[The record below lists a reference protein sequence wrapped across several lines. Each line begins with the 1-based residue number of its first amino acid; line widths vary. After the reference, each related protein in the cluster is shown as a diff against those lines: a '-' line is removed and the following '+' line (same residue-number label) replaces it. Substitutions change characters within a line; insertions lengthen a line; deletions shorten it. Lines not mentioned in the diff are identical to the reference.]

1 MAQTLVMRRDMRR
14 NGCNKVPALSLA
26 QNLYAQRTCAGLEV
40 GMKNRF
46 VTGVISGVLCTL
58 VVCSLSFG
66 VLYRNVVAQ
75 RDNGYT
81 NESAQSTD
89 NNKNGTGTNESTAVD
104 EATFQKKLNYMK
116 NLVNNFYLWDVN
128 EGDYQTGML
137 KGMMSAL
144 NDPYSTY
151 YTKEEYDALM
161 ETTNGIYY
169 GIGATVSQ
177 NVNTGV
183 ITIVKPF
190 VDGPAYKAGVL
201 PGDILYKVEDEE
213 VTGVD
218 LTKVVNKMKGAENT
232 KVRVTVI
239 RENENDPIEITITRG
254 KIEIPTIEHEML
266 EDKIGYISILEF
278 DKITVDQYM
287 DAIADLESQGM
298 KGLVIDL
305 RDNPG
310 GLYDSAVQMLDR
322 VIGKGLLVYTETKD
336 GTRAEE
342 NAITK
347 EELKVPLAVIVN
359 GNSAS
364 ASEIFAGAIQDYEKG
379 TIVGTQSFGKG
390 IVQSLF
396 PLFDGSAVKVT
407 VSNYFTPKGR
417 SIHKTGITPDV
428 VVELKDELK
437 QKVVIAHEED
447 NQLQKAIEVV
457 KKQIK

>member
-1 MAQTLVMRRDMRR
+1 
-14 NGCNKVPALSLA
+14 
-26 QNLYAQRTCAGLEV
+26 
-40 GMKNRF
+40 MKNRF

-58 VVCSLSFG
+58 IICSLSFG
-66 VLYRNVVAQ
+66 VLYRNALAQ

-81 NESAQSTD
+81 NESSQTAD
-89 NNKNGTGTNESTAVD
+89 KNNQNGTEADGSTAVD
-104 EATFQKKLNYMK
+104 ESTFQKKLKYMK

-151 YTKEEYDALM
+151 YTKEEYDSLM

-177 NVNTGV
+177 NVNTGI

-201 PGDILYKVEDEE
+201 PGDILYKVEEEE

-232 KVRVTVI
+232 EVRISVM
-239 RENENDPIEITITRG
+239 REGKSEPIEITIIRG
-254 KIEIPTIEHEML
+254 QIEVPTIEHEML
-266 EDKIGYISILEF
+266 KDKIGYISILEF
-278 DKITVDQYM
+278 DKITVDQFM
-287 DAIADLESQGM
+287 AAIKDLESQGM

-310 GLYDSAVQMLDR
+310 GLYDSAVKMLDR
-322 VIGKGLLVYTETKD
+322 IIGKGLLVYTETKD
-336 GTRAEE
+336 GTRSEDFAT
-342 NAITK
+342 TK

-364 ASEIFAGAIQDYEKG
+364 ASEIFAGAVQDYKKG

-407 VSNYFTPKGR
+407 VSNYFTPNGR

-428 VVELKDELK
+428 VVELDDELK
-437 QKVVIAHEED
+437 QKVVITHEED
-447 NQLQKAIEVV
+447 NQLQKAIEVL
-457 KKQIK
+457 KQQIK

>member
-1 MAQTLVMRRDMRR
+1 
-14 NGCNKVPALSLA
+14 
-26 QNLYAQRTCAGLEV
+26 
-40 GMKNRF
+40 MKNRF

-58 VVCSLSFG
+58 VICSLSFG
-66 VLYRNVVAQ
+66 ILYRNALAQ
-75 RDNGYT
+75 RDNGNT
-81 NESAQSTD
+81 NESSQSTD
-89 NNKNGTGTNESTAVD
+89 DNQNSTGDEEVID
-104 EATFQKKLNYMK
+104 EATFQKKLKYMK
-116 NLVNNFYLWDVN
+116 SLVNNFYLWDVN
-128 EGDYQTGML
+128 EGDYQNGML

-144 NDPYSTY
+144 NDPYSSY

-177 NVNTGV
+177 NVNTGI

-190 VDGPAYKAGVL
+190 VDGPAYQSGVL
-201 PGDILYKVEDEE
+201 PGDILYMVEEEE

-218 LTKVVNKMKGAENT
+218 LTKVVSKMKGEENT
-232 KVRVTVI
+232 EVRITVM
-239 RENENDPIEITITRG
+239 REGKSEPIEITITRG
-254 KIEIPTIEHEML
+254 QIEIPTVEYEML
-266 EDKIGYISILEF
+266 KDKLGYISILEF
-278 DKITVDQYM
+278 DKITIDQYM
-287 DAIADLESQGM
+287 AAIKDLESQGM
-298 KGLVIDL
+298 QGLIIDL

-322 VIGKGLLVYTETKD
+322 IIGKGLLVFTETKD
-336 GTRAEE
+336 GTRSEDYAT
-342 NAITK
+342 TK

-364 ASEIFAGAIQDYEKG
+364 ASEIFAGAVQDYKKG

-407 VSNYFTPKGR
+407 VSNYFTPNGR

-428 VVELKDELK
+428 EVELDEELK
-437 QKVVIAHEED
+437 QKVVITHEED
-447 NQLQKAIEVV
+447 NQLQKAIEII

>member
-1 MAQTLVMRRDMRR
+1 
-14 NGCNKVPALSLA
+14 
-26 QNLYAQRTCAGLEV
+26 
-40 GMKNRF
+40 MKNRF

-58 VVCSLSFG
+58 IICSLSFG
-66 VLYRNVVAQ
+66 VLYRNALAQ
-75 RDNGYT
+75 KENGYT
-81 NESAQSTD
+81 NESSQTSD
-89 NNKNGTGTNESTAVD
+89 KNNQNGTETEGSTAVD

-116 NLVNNFYLWDVN
+116 SLVNNFYLWDVN

-144 NDPYSTY
+144 NDPYSSY
-151 YTKEEYDALM
+151 YTKEEYDSLM
-161 ETTNGIYY
+161 ETTNGVYY

-177 NVNTGV
+177 NVNTGI

-201 PGDILYKVEDEE
+201 PGDILYKVEEE
-213 VTGVD
+213 VVTGVD
-218 LTKVVNKMKGAENT
+218 LTKVVSKMKGAENT
-232 KVRVTVI
+232 EVRISVM
-239 RENENDPIEITITRG
+239 REGKNDPIEITITRG
-254 KIEIPTIEHEML
+254 QIEIPTIEYEML
-266 EDKIGYISILEF
+266 KDKIGYISILEF

-287 DAIADLESQGM
+287 AAIKDLESQGM

-322 VIGKGLLVYTETKD
+322 IIGKGLLVYTETKD
-336 GTRAEE
+336 GTRSEDFATT
-342 NAITK
+342 I
-347 EELKVPLAVIVN
+347 EELKVPLAIIVN

-364 ASEIFAGAIQDYEKG
+364 ASEIFAGAVQDYKKG

-407 VSNYFTPKGR
+407 VSNYFTPNGR

-428 VVELKDELK
+428 VVELDDELK
-437 QKVVIAHEED
+437 QKVVITHEED

-457 KKQIK
+457 KKQIQ

>member
-1 MAQTLVMRRDMRR
+1 MRKVMRRIGGR
-14 NGCNKVPALSLA
+14 
-26 QNLYAQRTCAGLEV
+26 
-40 GMKNRF
+40 MKNRF

-58 VVCSLSFG
+58 IICSLSFG
-66 VLYRNVVAQ
+66 VLYRNALAQ
-75 RDNGYT
+75 KDNGNK
-81 NESAQSTD
+81 NESVQSTD
-89 NNKNGTGTNESTAVD
+89 NGTKTEETTAID
-104 EATFQKKLNYMK
+104 EATFQKKLKYIK
-116 NLVNNFYLWDVN
+116 NLVDNYYLWDVN
-128 EGDYQTGML
+128 EGNYQTGML

-161 ETTNGIYY
+161 ETTNGVYY

-177 NVNTGV
+177 NVNTGI

-190 VDGPAYKAGVL
+190 INGPANKAGVL
-201 PGDILYKVEDEE
+201 PGDILYKVEGEE
-213 VTGVD
+213 VTGTE
-218 LTKVVNKMKGAENT
+218 LTKVVNKMKGEENT
-232 KVRVTVI
+232 IVKITVM
-239 RENENDPIEITITRG
+239 REGKSEPIDISITRG
-254 KIEIPTIEHEML
+254 QVEIPTIEHEML
-266 EDKIGYISILEF
+266 KDNIGYISILEF

-287 DAIADLESQGM
+287 AAINELEKQGM

-310 GLYDSAVQMLDR
+310 GLYDSAVKMLDR
-322 VIGKGLLVYTETKD
+322 IIGKGLLVYTETKD
-336 GTRAEE
+336 GTRSEDYAT
-342 NAITK
+342 TK

-364 ASEIFAGAIQDYEKG
+364 ASEIFAGAIQDYKKG

-407 VSNYFTPKGR
+407 VSNYFTPNGR

-428 VVELKDELK
+428 VVELNEALK
-437 QKVVIAHEED
+437 KKVVITHDED
-447 NQLQKAIEVV
+447 NQLQKAIEVL
-457 KKQIK
+457 KSQIK